1 MAEKKDNEQ
10 VNEEAKAPEEEA
22 PAEETAAPEAPAAEE
37 TPAAE
42 APAEE
47 APAEQAPAP
56 EVEADEAPAEE
67 APVESAPAAA
77 AAPGK
82 EDKEPE
88 VQVSSKE
95 RRRAKRSAHSGEARP
110 ARTPEER
117 QAERIAL
124 RQKRAAARRNWR
136 TKTRERRRA
145 ASSGQPTPEAPKV
158 DGIARERQGLVVS
171 DKADKT
177 ITVQIKNMESH
188 RVYKKVVRSTSKL
201 TAHDEK
207 NEANIGDT
215 VRVIECRPM
224 SASKRWRLTQVV
236 EKAR

>member
-1 MAEKKDNEQ
+1 MADEKNNEQ
-10 VNEEAKAPEEEA
+10 VHGEAKAAESEA
-22 PAEETAAPEAPAAEE
+22 PVEETAAA
-37 TPAAE
+37 
-42 APAEE
+42 
-47 APAEQAPAP
+47 QAPA
-56 EVEADEAPAEE
+56 VEESPAEGSATE
-67 APVESAPAAA
+67 AVAEERPAESKPAAA
-77 AAPGK
+77 PAGDDA
-82 EDKEPE
+82 EPE
-88 VQVSSKE
+88 VQVLSKE
-95 RRRAKRSAHSGEARP
+95 RRRVKRSTHSGPPRP

-117 QAERIAL
+117 HVERIAL

-136 TKTRERRRA
+136 TKARERRRA
-145 ASSGQPTPEAPKV
+145 ASSGQPTPETPKV
-158 DGIARERQGLVVS
+158 QGIARERQGLVIS

-207 NEANIGDT
+207 NEANVGDT

-224 SASKRWRLTQVV
+224 SATKRWRLTEVV

>member
-1 MAEKKDNEQ
+1 MAKKKDNEQ
-10 VNEEAKAPEEEA
+10 VNEEAKAPEAQA

-47 APAEQAPAP
+47 APAEQAPTP
-56 EVEADEAPAEE
+56 EAEADEASAEE
-67 APVESAPAAA
+67 APTESAPAAA
-77 AAPGK
+77 APAK

-88 VQVSSKE
+88 VQVSSKV

-110 ARTPEER
+110 TRTPEER

-124 RQKRAAARRNWR
+124 RQKRAATRRNWR
-136 TKTRERRRA
+136 AKTRERRRA
-145 ASSGQPTPEAPKV
+145 ASSGQPTPEAAKV
-158 DGIARERQGLVVS
+158 EGIARERQGLVVS

-224 SASKRWRLTQVV
+224 SATKRWRLTEVV